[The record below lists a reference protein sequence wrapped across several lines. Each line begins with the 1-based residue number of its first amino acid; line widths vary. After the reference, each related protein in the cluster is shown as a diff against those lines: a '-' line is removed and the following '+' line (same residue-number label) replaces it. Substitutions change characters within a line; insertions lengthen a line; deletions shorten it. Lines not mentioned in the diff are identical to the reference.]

1 MALARLAFKNL
12 HQRVLSSP
20 SFVGHGAFER
30 AAIIGGAQKFSTST
44 DKVASEASEGKQVSA
59 TESKKSR
66 SVLPRKH
73 RKRGLWRR
81 NQGDF
86 PPALF
91 VFHWKKL
98 LGYIVFVTKSF
109 LVAEFFPSG
118 LGNALLQATE
128 NVNRLFE
135 SLNLSPWSLSGR
147 VKEHDQ
153 LYKLKFDVPGLAK
166 EDLKITIDD
175 GVLIIKGEHKEEEN
189 AQSGSDDEFWSSSR
203 RYGYYNASLVL
214 PDDAKAD
221 DVKAELK
228 DGVLCITIPKTEKPK
243 TDAKEVQIH

>member
-91 VFHWKKL
+91 
-98 LGYIVFVTKSF
+98 
-109 LVAEFFPSG
+109 EFFPSG

>member
-1 MALARLAFKNL
+1 MALARLALKNM

-20 SFVGHGAFER
+20 SFVGHGAMER
-30 AAIIGGAQKFSTST
+30 AAIIGGAQRFSTEAT
-44 DKVASEASEGKQVSA
+44 EKVATESSEGKQVSV
-59 TESKKSR
+59 SQGKKSR
-66 SVLPRKH
+66 PVLPRRQ

-81 NQGDF
+81 NQADF

-91 VFHWKKL
+91 
-98 LGYIVFVTKSF
+98 
-109 LVAEFFPSG
+109 EFFPSS
-118 LGNALLQATE
+118 LGNALMQATE

-175 GVLIIKGEHKEEEN
+175 GVLIIKGEHKEEEED
-189 AQSGSDDEFWSSSR
+189 QSGSDDEFWSSSSK

-228 DGVLCITIPKTEKPK
+228 DGVLSITIPKTEKPK
-243 TDAKEVQIH
+243 TEAKEVQIH